1 MKKVFAILLAFS
13 MLLVP
18 VLSPA
23 EGAEA
28 APKYGFT
35 GEWYGELQGLVLKL
49 TLNEDGT
56 YFAEVVPQPDQSAEG
71 TWIFTDGF
79 LYLDGSETPTIN
91 VLGDDVIKWIS
102 FDIFLR
108 REAPETYT
116 PAEVMAEAQ
125 AEWLAGCW
133 KAQYTGVNGAMLLSE
148 AVGDNT
154 VIYIEGT
161 HLVTSGE
168 LFGNSVLDMS
178 WTDGALSCDM
188 EGTTLTLQLQQDG
201 FLRLTSAGEQAV
213 TLYLLPTYV
222 EGLSAEPEA
231 AAEP

>member
-91 VLGDDVIKWIS
+91 VLGNDVIKWIS

-116 PAEVMAEAQ
+116 PAEIMADAQ
-125 AEWLAGCW
+125 AEWMAGCW
-133 KAQYTGVNGAMLLSE
+133 KAQYTEANGAMLLSE
-148 AVGDNT
+148 AAGDNT
-154 VIYIEGT
+154 VIYIEGN
-161 HLVTSGE
+161 HVVTTGKF
-168 LFGNSVLDMS
+168 FGDGVLEMT
-178 WTDGALSCDM
+178 WADGALSCAA
-188 EGTTLTLQLQQDG
+188 EGGSLTLQLQQDG
-201 FLRLTSAGEQAV
+201 FLRFTCAADQTV

-222 EGLSAEPEA
+222 EGLSPEPEVTP
-231 AAEP
+231 EP